1 MLRLENAM
9 WRHWA
14 QEKRP
19 AALEVS
25 QNWGP
30 TGPHAS
36 MGIPLLRGPCLGV
49 PRTRIIVY
57 RVDDGAPSVCERT
70 FLLLSGMH
78 PEHLRCFVGLH
89 STCACTACQDCFT
102 EDLIGCVRLQQ
113 VTQCSRI
120 G

>member
-1 MLRLENAM
+1 MCCASKTQCGVIGPKRKGLLH
-9 WRHWA
+9 WRFL
-14 QEKRP
+14 KIG
-19 AALEVS
+19 ALLD
-25 QNWGP
+25 
-30 TGPHAS
+30 HAY
-36 MGIPLLRGPCLGV
+36 MEIPLLRGPCLGV

-78 PEHLRCFVGLH
+78 PEHLRLFVGLH

-113 VTQCSRI
+113 VTQCSCI